1 MRALLIVIC
10 AAALQH
16 ISGFSL
22 IRSKTF
28 RLATLM
34 AKKDKKASTYKAPAG
49 TVTML
54 SSAY

>member
-22 IRSKTF
+22 IRPKTF
-28 RLATLM
+28 RLETLM

-49 TVTML
+49 TVTM
-54 SSAY
+54 